1 MENIKVLT
9 ADNLTTFLVVLVA
22 LAGLVILTANVVDA
36 VRKLRKP
43 AQKAQETLTER
54 QISCDRKF
62 AKDLARLDAH
72 EKALEDV
79 YNGQRAQCVAVKAL
93 LNHAIH
99 NGNTTEM
106 VDAANGLDEWLINR
120 K

>member
-1 MENIKVLT
+1 M
-9 ADNLTTFLVVLVA
+9 DNLQVFTTGNVYAFLAVVVG
-22 LAGLVILTANVVDA
+22 LAGLIILTANVVDA

-43 AQKAQETLTER
+43 TEREHETLATR
-54 QISCDRKF
+54 QQACDKKF
-62 AKDLARLDAH
+62 QNDKTRLDAH

-79 YNGQRAQCVAVKAL
+79 CKGQRAQCVAVKAL

-106 VDAANGLDEWLINR
+106 VEAAAGLDEWLINR
-120 K
+120 